1 MAGDRRPD
9 GGLEGR
15 RVSSRNK
22 RTEIIAVATDY
33 FGRDGYEGTKW
44 ADVATAVGLGSTAL
58 YHYFESKQHCLY
70 VIMVEATEAARAE
83 FEQVTEGLDFTAGFA
98 AALRAQFELGE
109 ADVLRNRVLVAQ
121 QNRVGGR
128 HTNQR
133 EEEAR
138 RSARAHRDELE
149 VAWATFLA
157 RGMEGDAIPEADAR
171 LLSRAILGA
180 SSSVW
185 HWYRPGGVL
194 TLKEVSDFYVPRLLA
209 MAGLVGVETAK
220 SALRTP
226 APG

>member
-1 MAGDRRPD
+1 MAGDRGP
-9 GGLEGR
+9 GGGPEGT

-22 RTEIIAVATDY
+22 RAEIIAIATDY

-70 VIMVEATEAARAE
+70 VIMAEATEAARAE
-83 FEQVTEGLDFTAGFA
+83 FEQVTEGLDFSEGINT
-98 AALRAQFELGE
+98 ALRAQYELRDAE
-109 ADVLRNRVLVAQ
+109 VLRNRVLVAQ

-157 RGMEGDAIPEADAR
+157 RGMEGGAIPEADAR

-194 TLKEVSDFYVPRLLA
+194 SLKEVSDFYVPRLLA
-209 MAGLVGVETAK
+209 MTGLIGLE
-220 SALRTP
+220 ALKP
-226 APG
+226 A

>member
-1 MAGDRRPD
+1 MAGDRRP
-9 GGLEGR
+9 GGGQEGT

-22 RTEIIAVATDY
+22 RAEIIASATDY

-70 VIMVEATEAARAE
+70 VIMAEATEAARAE

-98 AALRAQFELGE
+98 AALRAQFELRDAE
-109 ADVLRNRVLVAQ
+109 VLRNRVLVAQ

-157 RGMEGDAIPEADAR
+157 RGMEQGAIPEADAR

-180 SSSVW
+180 SNSVW

-194 TLKEVSDFYVPRLLA
+194 SLKEVADFYVPRMMA
-209 MAGLVGVETAK
+209 MAGLVGVEVAK
-220 SALRTP
+220 P
-226 APG
+226 V

>member
-1 MAGDRRPD
+1 MAGDRRP
-9 GGLEGR
+9 GGGPEGT

-22 RTEIIAVATDY
+22 RAEIIAIATDY
-33 FGRDGYEGTKW
+33 FGRDGYEATKW

-70 VIMVEATEAARAE
+70 VIMAGATEADRTE
-83 FEQVTEGLDFTAGFA
+83 FEQVTEGLDFADGIV
-98 AALRAQFELGE
+98 AALRAQYELRDAE
-109 ADVLRNRVLVAQ
+109 VLRNRVLVAQ

-149 VAWATFLA
+149 VAWATFLV
-157 RGMEGDAIPEADAR
+157 RGMEQGAIPEADAR

-180 SSSVW
+180 SNSVW
-185 HWYRPGGVL
+185 HWFRPSGVL
-194 TLKEVSDFYVPRLLA
+194 SLKEVSDFYVPRLLA
-209 MAGLVGVETAK
+209 MAGLVAADAPK
-220 SALRTP
+220 P
-226 APG
+226 A